1 VANDKPPAWEVTGQV
16 ETVDLG
22 PTGTFVQGV
31 KVTFR
36 TAAGSVGNV
45 FIPSDQYTVERVRA
59 AVSQKAATM
68 DEAGSLRG

>member
-1 VANDKPPAWEVTGQV
+1 VANEKAPAWEVTGQV

-22 PTGTFVQGV
+22 PTGVFVQGV

-36 TAAGSVGNV
+36 TATGAVGNV

-59 AVSQKAATM
+59 AVAAKATTM
-68 DEAGSLRG
+68 DEAGALRG